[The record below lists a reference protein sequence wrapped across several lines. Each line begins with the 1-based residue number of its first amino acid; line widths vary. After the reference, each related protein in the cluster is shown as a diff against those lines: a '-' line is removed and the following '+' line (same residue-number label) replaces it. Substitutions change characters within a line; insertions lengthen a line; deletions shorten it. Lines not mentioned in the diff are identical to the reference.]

1 MRALG
6 QVIAALLLGTVM
18 GGAAFFFFHVYSY
31 NSAPNDS
38 EVEEQKRLQLLQSV
52 HYLTHR
58 FTLRSNGKSKFWQ
71 FVVWTRQV
79 SHPLAFFPNTPTSFM
94 IHRDLFIIISRHLR

>member
-6 QVIAALLLGTVM
+6 QVIAALLFCTVM
-18 GGAAFFFFHVYSY
+18 GGAAFFFFRVYSY
-31 NSAPNDS
+31 NNAPNTS
-38 EVEEQKRLQLLQSV
+38 EAEEQRRLQLLQSV

-79 SHPLAFFPNTPTSFM
+79 SHPLAFIQNTPTSFM
-94 IHRDLFIIISRHLR
+94 IHRDLFFIISRHLR